1 MRFGHDGE
9 IGDLFRGAGLTE
21 VATGSL
27 EVQAAYVNFDD
38 LWNPLVE
45 WAGPVGQFC
54 RSLDQD
60 RLAAISEQLRM
71 RVGAPTGSFMV
82 PACARGT
89 RPVGP

>member
-27 EVQAAYVNFDD
+27 EVQAAYVDFDD
-38 LWNPLVE
+38 LWNPFVE
-45 WAGPVGQFC
+45 WTGPVGQFC
-54 RSLDQD
+54 RSLDPD
-60 RLAAISEQLRM
+60 RLAAIREQLRM